1 MAISKR
7 MTTFEVPF
15 GTQSTTYLEGE
26 MEGQCEAITDYTDK
40 STFETEKS
48 MLTSRF
54 LKNLKSATI
63 IQYTIKGRFMSR

>member
-26 MEGQCEAITDYTDK
+26 MEGQCEAITDYTDNSK
-40 STFETEKS
+40 FTYNDMKRI
-48 MLTSRF
+48 LTLF
-54 LKNLKSATI
+54 AHLLI
-63 IQYTIKGRFMSR
+63 IHARPTTAEGS